1 MDIQI
6 LCTTW
11 QKAWGAMLRRS
22 MGETVLVFAYPVAVP
37 RLFHTF
43 LCPPM
48 RMIALDDQE
57 KVSFERIIPPNRFVP
72 LPATRIVIETSPDFD
87 YALHL
92 PEILRAIPEFS
103 PQAAGWDESTPVKD
117 LLFALIARSVADM
130 RRVHQAHHRAGVEV
144 RPEVLQHSFAVWER
158 GQIASSAA
166 FLLDL
171 SGASMYRF
179 PPTAI
184 SLARRVLNVE
194 SLYLDEIVAASVA
207 GQPWKVDFPR
217 LCLRCGRAASWRIAI
232 PAPLLPA
239 EIAWRYQR
247 PENHVLLCHKCAE
260 RLKWARDEQMRINL
274 AWGLWGAR
282 FEAFWLW
289 HKAITNGGLAWDK
302 QNYPL
307 WPRENGGTKWR
318 TGSGHVLH
326 TDPRLP
332 YGVQRTPEQQAVL
345 ARFLGE
351 AGGVRKGRGGDTPL
365 RNMLTFKME

>member
-1 MDIQI
+1 MDIRI
-6 LCTTW
+6 LSTSW
-11 QKAWGAMLRRS
+11 QKAWGAMFRRT
-22 MGETVLVFAYPVAVP
+22 MEETVLVFAYPVAAP

-43 LCPPM
+43 FCPPL
-48 RMIALDDQE
+48 RLIALDEQDQIA
-57 KVSFERIIPPNRFVP
+57 FERAVPPNRFVP
-72 LPATRIVIETSPDFD
+72 LPASRIVIETAPDFD
-87 YALHL
+87 CASHL
-92 PEILRAIPEFS
+92 PEILCAIAEFS

-144 RPEVLQHSFAVWER
+144 RPEVLQRSFAVWER

-194 SLYLDEIVAASVA
+194 SQYLDEILAASVA

-217 LCLRCGRAASWRIAI
+217 LCLRCGRAASWRMAIA
-232 PAPLLPA
+232 APPLPA
-239 EIAWRYQR
+239 EIAWRYLR
-247 PENHVLLCHKCAE
+247 PENHVLLCNKCAG
-260 RLKWARDEQMRINL
+260 RLKWGCEAQMRINL

-289 HKAITNGGLAWDK
+289 HRAITNGGVTWDK

-307 WPRENGGTKWR
+307 WPRENGGWVWR
-318 TGSGHVLH
+318 TGSGHLLH
-326 TDPRLP
+326 TDPRP
-332 YGVQRTPEQQAVL
+332 PFGVQRSPEQQAVL

-351 AGGVRKGRGGDTPL
+351 AARRGQGGDTPL
-365 RNMLTFKME
+365 LSMLTLSVE